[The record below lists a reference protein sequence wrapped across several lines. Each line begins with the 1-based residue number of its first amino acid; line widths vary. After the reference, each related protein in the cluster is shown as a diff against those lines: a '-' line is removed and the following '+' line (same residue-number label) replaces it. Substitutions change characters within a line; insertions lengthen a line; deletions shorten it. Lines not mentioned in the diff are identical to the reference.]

1 MNLSGRIDKRI
12 FLSCCVL
19 ICILLSRENVWAQKR
34 TNSSIATENLFTV
47 NTVLNRF
54 GMDFGYTRAVH
65 SASPGGIAGLLYS
78 GTVGFIPDNRF
89 QPKGQLTTK
98 ADVVA
103 HAMLLI
109 RLGAGLQYSTDFE
122 KSYLYAT
129 PKIGVGL
136 HYINV
141 MFEGQ
146 FGLNKNG
153 VALSK
158 NLKDKGVVYIN
169 LNVPLNLEFFDF
181 KFRSRAREALQ

>member
-1 MNLSGRIDKRI
+1 MNLSGRIDRRI
-12 FLSCCVL
+12 LYSCFLCLVTVL
-19 ICILLSRENVWAQKR
+19 SSGAIWAQKR
-34 TNSSIATENLFTV
+34 TGSSIATENLFTV

-78 GTVGFIPDNRF
+78 GTVGFIPNNHF

-109 RLGAGLQYSTDFE
+109 RLGAGLQYSTDFD

-153 VALSK
+153 VAQSR

-181 KFRSRAREALQ
+181 KFRSRVRE

>member
-1 MNLSGRIDKRI
+1 MNLSGRIDKRLLWMC
-12 FLSCCVL
+12 FTL
-19 ICILLSRENVWAQKR
+19 ICTLLRSEQVAAQRK

-78 GTVGFIPDNRF
+78 GTVGFIPNNRF

-103 HAMLLI
+103 HGMILM
-109 RLGAGLQYSTDFE
+109 RVGAGLQYSTDFE

-153 VALSK
+153 VELSK

-169 LNVPLNLEFFDF
+169 VNVPFDLKFFDF
-181 KFRSRAREALQ
+181 KYRNRARE

>member
-1 MNLSGRIDKRI
+1 MNLSGRIDKALVFLYGIVI
-12 FLSCCVL
+12 FT
-19 ICILLSRENVWAQKR
+19 LLCSGNASAQKKN
-34 TNSSIATENLFTV
+34 NSLIATEDLITV

-65 SASPGGIAGLLYS
+65 STTPGGITGLLYS
-78 GTVGFIPDNRF
+78 GTVGFIPNNRF
-89 QPKGQLTTK
+89 QPKGQLTAK

-103 HAMLLI
+103 HAMILI
-109 RLGAGLQYSTDFE
+109 RMGAGLQYSTDFE
-122 KSYLYAT
+122 KSYCYVT

-153 VALSK
+153 VELSK
-158 NLKDKGVVYIN
+158 NLKDIGVVYIN
-169 LNVPLNLEFFDF
+169 LNIPFDLKFFDF
-181 KFRSRAREALQ
+181 NYRSGKRE

>member
-1 MNLSGRIDKRI
+1 MNLSGRIDKAFVFLYGIVI
-12 FLSCCVL
+12 FT
-19 ICILLSRENVWAQKR
+19 LLCSGNASAQRK

-65 SASPGGIAGLLYS
+65 STSPGGITGLLYS
-78 GTVGFIPDNRF
+78 GTVGFIPNNRF

-103 HAMLLI
+103 HAMILI
-109 RLGAGLQYSTDFE
+109 RVGAGLQYSTDFE

-153 VALSK
+153 VEMSK

-169 LNVPLNLEFFDF
+169 LNIPFDLKFFDF
-181 KFRSRAREALQ
+181 KYRSRKRE

>member
-1 MNLSGRIDKRI
+1 MNLSGRIDKQLFLLCSMVI
-12 FLSCCVL
+12 F
-19 ICILLSRENVWAQKR
+19 ILPGSGNVSAQSKS
-34 TNSSIATENLFTV
+34 NSSIATENLLTV

-78 GTVGFIPDNRF
+78 GTVGFIPNNHF
-89 QPKGQLTTK
+89 QPKGQLTVK

-103 HAMLLI
+103 HAMILI
-109 RLGAGLQYSTDFE
+109 RMGAGLQYSTDFE

-153 VALSK
+153 VELSK
-158 NLKDKGVVYIN
+158 NLKDRGVVYIN
-169 LNVPLNLEFFDF
+169 LNVPFDLKFFDF
-181 KFRSRAREALQ
+181 KYRPSKQE

>member
-1 MNLSGRIDKRI
+1 MNLSGRIDKGI
-12 FLSCCVL
+12 FLSCFLCLVML
-19 ICILLSRENVWAQKR
+19 PGSGDVWAQKR
-34 TNSSIATENLFTV
+34 SSSTTATENLFTV

-65 SASPGGIAGLLYS
+65 SISPGGIAGLLYS
-78 GTVGFIPDNRF
+78 GTVGFIPNNHF
-89 QPKGQLTTK
+89 QPKGQLTAK

-109 RLGAGLQYSTDFE
+109 RVGAGLQYSTDFE

-153 VALSK
+153 VELSK

-169 LNVPLNLEFFDF
+169 LNIPFNLEFFYF
-181 KFRSRAREALQ
+181 STRKREGH

>member
-1 MNLSGRIDKRI
+1 MNLSVNINKPIVFLFFALI
-12 FLSCCVL
+12 FNLFGNKEVS
-19 ICILLSRENVWAQKR
+19 AQRK

-65 SASPGGIAGLLYS
+65 SASPGGITGLLYS
-78 GTVGFIPDNRF
+78 GTAGFIPNNRF

-103 HAMLLI
+103 HAMIVI

-169 LNVPLNLEFFDF
+169 LNVPFDLNFFDF
-181 KFRSRAREALQ
+181 KYKSRQRE

>member
-1 MNLSGRIDKRI
+1 MNLSGRIDRRI
-12 FLSCCVL
+12 FVSCFLYLVAL
-19 ICILLSRENVWAQKR
+19 PGSGNIWAQGK
-34 TNSSIATENLFTV
+34 TSSAIATEDLFTV

-65 SASPGGIAGLLYS
+65 SVSPGGIAGLLYS
-78 GTVGFIPDNRF
+78 GTAGFIPSNRF

-103 HAMLLI
+103 HAMILI
-109 RLGAGLQYSTDFE
+109 RVGAGLQYSTDFE

-169 LNVPLNLEFFDF
+169 LNIPFNLKFFDF
-181 KFRSRAREALQ
+181 KYKSRQRD